1 MFSSFV
7 AIPTEADE
15 RNIIGVALFIASIR
29 ASASMD
35 SLTASTKN
43 FSDKAQFGG
52 DVAEEQ
58 YFFADGRGIRLGD
71 GTLVLPCRREI
82 P

>member
-1 MFSSFV
+1 MRGCAVFFGFS
-7 AIPTEADE
+7 TEADE
-15 RNIIGVALFIASIR
+15 RYIIGVALFIASIR

-35 SLTASTKN
+35 SLTASTKI

-58 YFFADGRGIRLGD
+58 NFFADGRAHERAMGR
-71 GTLVLPCRREI
+71 
-82 P
+82 